1 MEKII
6 NGRELALKY
15 QDEIISFVEE
25 REKASLRLPTISL
38 IQVGNDGGS
47 NYYRESVKKLCVKLK
62 ITVKEY
68 IYEESIDEK
77 SFLNS
82 VKAVDEDKNID
93 GILML
98 MPLPKH
104 IDSNKA
110 IDQISQGKDID
121 GLTDNNIGR
130 FYSGKKAFVPCTA
143 KSVVA
148 ILESLPIKLEG
159 KNVVVLGRSNVVG
172 KPVSNLLIGK
182 NTTVTICHSKTQNLK
197 ELCRKADIIVAAIGK
212 PKFID
217 NEFINEGA
225 IIIDVGTTYFEGKL
239 TGDVNFDETFELAS
253 YITPV
258 PGGVGALTTTMLL
271 SSLCEACRNNV

>member
-6 NGRELALKY
+6 NGKALALQY
-15 QDEIISFVEE
+15 QDDIINFIKE
-25 REKASLRLPTISL
+25 REATNLRLPAISL

-47 NYYRESVKKLCVKLK
+47 NYYRESVKKLCEKLK
-62 ITVKEY
+62 ITVKEC
-68 IYEESIDEK
+68 IYEENIEEK
-77 SFLNS
+77 VFLDS
-82 VKAVDEDKNID
+82 VKAVDEDINVD

-121 GLTDNNIGR
+121 GLTDNNIGK
-130 FYSGKKAFVPCTA
+130 FYSGKKAFIPCTA
-143 KSVVA
+143 KAVLA
-148 ILESLPIKLEG
+148 ILESLPIELEG

-182 NTTVTICHSKTQNLK
+182 NATVTTCHSKTENLK
-197 ELCRKADIIVAAIGK
+197 EVCKRADILVAAIGK
-212 PKFID
+212 PKFIG
-217 NEFINEGA
+217 NEYVKEGA
-225 IIIDVGTTYFEGKL
+225 IVIDVGTTYYEGKL
-239 TGDVNFDETFELAS
+239 TGDVNFDEVSELAS
-253 YITPV
+253 FITPV

-271 SSLCEACRNNV
+271 SSLCEACKNNV